1 VEAMNRLAALV
12 DGSGF
17 MYRAYYG
24 LPPLTNSCGQP
35 VGAVYGFCS
44 MLISLLERH
53 KSDLFCV
60 ALDSGRRT
68 FRSEIYAEYKA
79 NRDETPPDLKLQFP
93 LMKEACAAFGIPI
106 VAMVGFEADDLIA
119 TYARKL
125 SAQEYEVRIISCDKD
140 LMQLVDDRVHIF
152 DPLKFKIVRSE
163 DVMAKY
169 GVFPSQMAAFQA
181 LMGDP
186 SDNIPGVQGIGPKTA
201 SKLLNEFQTLEGI
214 YRNIDQIKRQKI
226 RENLINQKEAL
237 YMSLKLVT
245 LANDIAVDEDLHSLT
260 VGNNYDRGI
269 DFLNSHNFDSLVD
282 RWAKFLGKA

>member
-1 VEAMNRLAALV
+1 MNRLAALV